1 MRNQN
6 KPPQTP
12 FGDGKSNPANEGRDL
27 KNLDRSLVRGV
38 AWTAG
43 VKWATLILTWAAT
56 LFVARTLL
64 PDDYGLVAMSGVFTT
79 LVEMLSDFSLGMA
92 IVKHQNLTAKQIDQ
106 INGLCVL
113 LGLTGWVL
121 TCLAAFPLSLFFHT
135 PALFAVVV
143 ISGSNF
149 LVTAFRI
156 VPLSLL
162 QRDMQFRAVAINDG
176 SQAIL
181 RSVAMVLMALLGF
194 QYWALVFGT
203 LLSGLLTTLLAYRLR
218 PTSFSWPRYQEITEA
233 IAFGRDMVV
242 SRFCWYIITNADQLI
257 AGKVLGQRALGGYNI
272 AMTLAAIPMEKLTS
286 LVMRVL
292 PSVVSTVQ
300 NDFTAL
306 RRYVLG
312 FTEGLSIVT
321 IPAAVGLAL
330 VADDLV
336 HLALG
341 DEWLLSILPLQ
352 ILSISVAC
360 RSTHPIITAV
370 AAIVG
375 LSRISAR
382 ISIVAAIVMPLG
394 FLVGSRWGIG
404 GIAVA
409 WLFVYP
415 ILAFPYYYVV
425 FRRINMGA
433 IEYLKAFWPATS
445 STALMAAVIYGVQL
459 YLQPHWPVALR
470 LTAEILVGVLS
481 YSMFLIAFHRKHI
494 MALKG
499 VYRLMISK

>member
-1 MRNQN
+1 M
-6 KPPQTP
+6 
-12 FGDGKSNPANEGRDL
+12 
-27 KNLDRSLVRGV
+27 
-38 AWTAG
+38 
-43 VKWATLILTWAAT
+43 
-56 LFVARTLL
+56 

-79 LVEMLSDFSLGMA
+79 LVETLSDFSLGMA
-92 IVKHQNLTAKQIDQ
+92 IVKHRNLTAKQIAQ

-121 TCLAAFPLSLFFHT
+121 TGLAAFPMSLFFQT
-135 PALFAVVV
+135 PALFAVVL

-149 LVTAFRI
+149 VITAFRI

-162 QRDMQFRAVAINDG
+162 QRDMQFRTVAINDG

-194 QYWALVFGT
+194 HYWALVFGT
-203 LLSGLLTTLLAYRLR
+203 LLSGLFTTLLACRLR
-218 PTSFSWPRYQEITEA
+218 PTSFSWPRHKDITEA
-233 IAFGRDMVV
+233 VSFGRDMVV
-242 SRFCWYIITNADQLI
+242 SRFCWYVVTNADQLI
-257 AGKVLGQRALGGYNI
+257 IGKVLGQRALGGYNI
-272 AMTLAAIPMEKLTS
+272 AMTLAGIPMEKLTS
-286 LVMRVL
+286 LVMRVI

-300 NDFTAL
+300 HDFSAL

-312 FTEGLSIVT
+312 FTAGLSIVT

-352 ILSISVAC
+352 ILSISIAC
-360 RSTHPIITAV
+360 RSTHPIITSV
-370 AAIVG
+370 AAMIG
-375 LSRISAR
+375 LSHLSAR
-382 ISIVAAIVMPLG
+382 ISIVTAIVMPLG
-394 FLVGSRWGIG
+394 FLIGGYWGIG
-404 GIAVA
+404 GVAVA
-409 WLFVYP
+409 WLIVYP
-415 ILAFPYYYVV
+415 ILALPYYYVL

-433 IEYLKAFWPATS
+433 IEYLRAFWPAMS
-445 STALMAAVIYGVQL
+445 STVLMAAVIYGVQQYFL
-459 YLQPHWPVALR
+459 SHWPVALR

-481 YSMFLIAFHRKHI
+481 YSMFLIVFHRKHVV
-494 MALKG
+494 ALKG